1 MTSGLYLSV
10 DLDKFFKTVGHHVA
24 QDIAAG
30 ATVVIDF
37 KSSFQGLA
45 KSVLIDN
52 RDGVNVATYR
62 VNSRGAIL
70 RTIRAASS
78 RVLDDFPVELIEINA
93 GAGDV
98 VQVSAEVV
106 PLEALQLI
114 KRR

>member
-1 MTSGLYLSV
+1 MTSGLYLNV
-10 DLDKFFKTVGHHVA
+10 DLKKFFNTVGNHVA
-24 QDIAAG
+24 QDVAAG

-37 KSSFQGLA
+37 KSSYQGLA

-62 VNSRGAIL
+62 VNSRAATL

-78 RVLDDFPVELIEINA
+78 RVLSDMPIELLEVNA

-106 PLEALQLI
+106 PLEVLQLI
-114 KRR
+114 KSR